1 MTHKKERVK
10 LFIKYVLPSTL
21 SMVSVFFFGVVDGV
35 FVGRGVGTD
44 ALGAVNIAFPYVMF
58 FTACV
63 MLSTIGGLT
72 ITAIRKGRG
81 DEEGMN
87 VAFMHSL
94 AATFLISVF
103 FCFFGTVFVD
113 TVTKLMGA
121 NDTFFPLVRDYVFW
135 YAAFMIPCG
144 LGSAFN
150 GFCRNDGDPVR
161 VSVSTIIATSLNIFG
176 DWLLVF
182 PLHMGLKG
190 AAIATGVAQTVGLL
204 ITSTHFIKKKGT
216 LRFEKFKVDWEL
228 YKKIFVRGLPECI
241 SQFNAPICIMLSN
254 YVILENLGD
263 TAENAF
269 SVIGYVAAFS
279 IAAFAGVAEGLQPLF
294 GNCYGAGNE
303 EDLVWYKRTGLTVG
317 FSGAV
322 FIYILLLF
330 VGRPICALYGL
341 DEATMECTMNAM
353 PQYSI
358 GFFIQAF
365 TVIISSYL
373 YSTTRSREAITINV
387 LRSFIVNT
395 VVILLMPKLLGPETI
410 WFTFPVYELIILVIA
425 YIIMKEADNRGILS
439 GDAE

>member
-10 LFIKYVLPSTL
+10 LFVKYVFPSTL

-63 MLSTIGGLT
+63 MLATIGGLT

-81 DEEGMN
+81 DEKGMN

-103 FCFFGTVFVD
+103 FCLFGTVFTG
-113 TVTKLMGA
+113 TVTKLLGA
-121 NDTFFPLVRDYVFW
+121 NDTFFPLVRDYIFW
-135 YAAFMIPCG
+135 YAVFMIPCG
-144 LGSAFN
+144 LCAAFN

-161 VSVSTIIATSLNIFG
+161 VSVSTVISTALNIFG

-182 PLHMGLKG
+182 PLQMGLKG
-190 AAIATGVAQTVGLL
+190 AAIATGAAQTVGLL
-204 ITSTHFIKKKGT
+204 ITLTHFTGKKGT
-216 LRFEKFKVDWEL
+216 LRFEKFKVDPGL
-228 YKKIFVRGLPECI
+228 YRKIFVRGLPECI
-241 SQFNAPICIMLSN
+241 SQFNAPICIVLSN
-254 YVILENLGD
+254 YVILNNLGD

-279 IAAFAGVAEGLQPLF
+279 VAAFAGVAEGLQPLF

-303 EDLVWYKRTGLTVG
+303 EDLVWYKRTGLSVG
-317 FSGAV
+317 FAGAV
-322 FIYILLLF
+322 LIYILLLF
-330 VGRPICALYGL
+330 VGGPICALYGL
-341 DEATMECTMNAM
+341 DEATMECTMKAM
-353 PQYSI
+353 PQYST
-358 GFFIQAF
+358 GFFIQAL
-365 TVIISSYL
+365 TVIMSSYL

-387 LRSFIVNT
+387 LRSFIINT
-395 VVILLMPKLLGPETI
+395 AVILLMPKILGPETI
-410 WFTFPVYELIILVIA
+410 WLTFPVYELIVLIIA
-425 YIIMKEADNRGILS
+425 YVIMKDADERGILS
-439 GDAE
+439 GENE